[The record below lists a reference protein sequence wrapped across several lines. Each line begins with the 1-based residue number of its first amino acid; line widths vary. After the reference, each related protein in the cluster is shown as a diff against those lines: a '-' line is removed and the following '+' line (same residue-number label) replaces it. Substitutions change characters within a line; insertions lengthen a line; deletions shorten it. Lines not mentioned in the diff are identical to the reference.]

1 MMKIPCFLSV
11 LVVLAVHWSLGAR
24 AQTVDGGCAFSPCQ
38 PSVVVQPNS
47 VLQSNEQ
54 GQLFFGPLTSTKF
67 HTPPQCVSTAI
78 AGGTSDALTIP
89 ALPCIPTTTLVILTS
104 VYANA
109 TTKPTLKV
117 GTANPQVILSPT
129 GMPLQAGQIPA
140 HGRVLLT
147 NNGANWFLLAPLGN
161 GGTTPSGVV
170 LVGGDTTSCTLAGGD
185 TTTCVGD

>member
-1 MMKIPCFLSV
+1 MKVWLLIAL
-11 LVVLAVHWSLGAR
+11 LAVALLSGASAH

-67 HTPPQCVSTAI
+67 HTPPQCVSTAV

-89 ALPCIPTTTLVILTS
+89 ALPCIPTTTLLIITS

-117 GTANPQVILSPT
+117 GTANPQVILNQTGGPLSP
-129 GMPLQAGQIPA
+129 GDIPA

-147 NNGANWFLLAPLGN
+147 NNGANWFLLLQGSSLP
-161 GGTTPSGVV
+161 TSRVV